1 MINLRGGEWA
11 RDGEGGCAAK
21 SLGRLGRLRP
31 GPSWTVVCAW
41 ARRRLLQGLKRVN
54 WSPIPPGPPHWHQP
68 GPDESRCHTHVGFQD
83 RAYSSI
89 SGAEGTRYSPARQA
103 ASAPPGSR
111 GSRGMGWMKR
121 LDQFKSAS
129 LRRPLPNGMGC
140 DAMIRLEPG
149 DQSKEVSPAG
159 LRGPE
164 ELVMVRVF
172 PAPAGRRE
180 GQQRSR
186 ACKRSSNRCASR
198 GMQTCGARCMVR
210 HGTAGSAGVRAEQAW
225 WEGRQGAMRG
235 GDSCGHGG
243 MYL

>member
-1 MINLRGGEWA
+1 MDRGV
-11 RDGEGGCAAK
+11 
-21 SLGRLGRLRP
+21 RLG
-31 GPSWTVVCAW
+31 PSAPAPRTEAS
-41 ARRRLLQGLKRVN
+41 VN
-54 WSPIPPGPPHWHQP
+54 WLTVPPGPDRRQRHPQ
-68 GPDESRCHTHVGFQD
+68 GPDESHCHTHVGFQD

-89 SGAEGTRYSPARQA
+89 SGAEGTRYSPTRQA

-210 HGTAGSAGVRAEQAW
+210 HGTAGSAGVRVEQAW
-225 WEGRQGAMRG
+225 WGGGAAAPGACVGGIHAGKGGGVPVSGQRQINKRV
-235 GDSCGHGG
+235 
-243 MYL
+243 

>member
-1 MINLRGGEWA
+1 MPSPRGRRRASVPSRSVINLRGGEWA

-68 GPDESRCHTHVGFQD
+68 GPDESHCHTHVGFQD

-149 DQSKEVSPAG
+149 DQSKEVNPVGSAARRDLSCFVCFQPQ
-159 LRGPE
+159 RE
-164 ELVMVRVF
+164 EGEVSNDHGHTRARQTGVH
-172 PAPAGRRE
+172 RE
-180 GQQRSR
+180 
-186 ACKRSSNRCASR
+186 ACKHAEHGAWS
-198 GMQTCGARCMVR
+198 GMEPQGAR
-210 HGTAGSAGVRAEQAW
+210 E
-225 WEGRQGAMRG
+225 
-235 GDSCGHGG
+235 
-243 MYL
+243 